1 MTEETSDFL
10 SLSQARL
17 PDCLSHVSFLVRLS
31 LSFLSS
37 FSLSESVHE

>member
-10 SLSQARL
+10 NLSQAHF
-17 PDCLSHVSFLVRLS
+17 PDCLSHVSLLDMLS